1 MTIAD
6 MLPKCKFIC
15 DIGTDHAYL
24 PIFLLKNRICQKAIA
39 TDISR
44 GPLGKAYSNINEKN
58 LQEQI
63 EVILGDGLKALENSQ
78 YLKDNKYKDY
88 AIVIAGMGGNL
99 IEKILTDGIYYA
111 KKANAIVL
119 QPMSRLE
126 IVYEWLLTQGF
137 EIIDERLVKDDG
149 RIYNVLAVKWT
160 GTEKSYKPIDLYIGK
175 KLIEKNDPLL
185 KEYISWKILIL
196 NKIIVSLKNFKD
208 YNREKDN
215 MGYLAR
221 LMNIRDEMAGL
232 LKLLQKQ

>member
-1 MTIAD
+1 M
-6 MLPKCKFIC
+6 
-15 DIGTDHAYL
+15 
-24 PIFLLKNRICQKAIA
+24 
-39 TDISR
+39 
-44 GPLGKAYSNINEKN
+44 N

-63 EVILGDGLKALENSQ
+63 EVILGDELKALEIPNT
-78 YLKDNKYKDY
+78 KDNKYKDY

-160 GTEKSYKPIDLYIGK
+160 GTEK
-175 KLIEKNDPLL
+175 
-185 KEYISWKILIL
+185 
-196 NKIIVSLKNFKD
+196 
-208 YNREKDN
+208 
-215 MGYLAR
+215 
-221 LMNIRDEMAGL
+221 
-232 LKLLQKQ
+232 